1 MTQIILHIA
10 RSSHWPPPCFT
21 PLSILNVGRKIIIDS
36 LRKLLFILSFPGT
49 YLPFLNEDKQNEY
62 IGGDI
67 SRRPVSFI
75 PPIERVDLAEFF
87 LPEQT
92 HPLGNGKHK

>member
-10 RSSHWPPPCFT
+10 RSSHWARPCFPPP
-21 PLSILNVGRKIIIDS
+21 SILNVGRRIIIDS

-62 IGGDI
+62 IGGEI
-67 SRRPVSFI
+67 SRRVLSFMNHS
-75 PPIERVDLAEFF
+75 EGGVGGYFF
-87 LPEQT
+87 FFKNT
-92 HPLGNGKHK
+92 PLLGRGH